1 MGGRL
6 TTVLFVHGT
15 GVRKASYDATFAR
28 FSAGLAAVRPGV
40 EAARCYWGDAHGA
53 RLNAGGVSV
62 PAGES
67 DRGPGGVAIEPSVPV
82 DTAEADAALW
92 GLLERDPLFEL
103 RLAGAEG
110 AFAGP
115 WAGPG
120 PTLPHAS
127 GPPSPPSPPPWSL
140 PPGAATRGD
149 ELLDAAASLTEDRGV
164 ADAAAAAGLGGV
176 LADALEAVLS
186 AQAVAEALEAEPG
199 APGDAWTDGDLR
211 TALARAV
218 VAQALRTADERL
230 DGTLPCDGDHRDALV
245 AAVVAALGGSDRG
258 AGAAVGRFG
267 LNVALRLG
275 ATRPLERRRSAL
287 TEASAP
293 AAGDVLRYLARG
305 EALRGFLAEAVHA
318 AGGPVVLVAH
328 SLGGIACV
336 ELLATLRLP
345 AVELLVTVGSQ
356 APLLYELDALP
367 QLPFGRGLPASFP
380 RWVNVYDRRDLLGH
394 VGAGVFPGR
403 VEDREVDN
411 RTAFPRAHSAYF
423 GNRAFYSVLDEVL
436 PPDDVP
442 PADEVLR

>member
-1 MGGRL
+1 M
-6 TTVLFVHGT
+6 VEP
-15 GVRKASYDATFAR
+15 S
-28 FSAGLAAVRPGV
+28 AAVN
-40 EAARCYWGDAHGA
+40 AAD
-53 RLNAGGVSV
+53 
-62 PAGES
+62 
-67 DRGPGGVAIEPSVPV
+67 
-82 DTAEADAALW
+82 ADAALW

-115 WAGPG
+115 WANPE
-120 PTLPHAS
+120 
-127 GPPSPPSPPPWSL
+127 PSPPVSPPPSL
-140 PPGAATRGD
+140 PPGVASRGE
-149 ELLDAAASLTEDRGV
+149 ELLDIAARSADDPDV
-164 ADAAAAAGLGGV
+164 ADAASAAGLDAV
-176 LADALEAVLS
+176 LAGALEAVLN
-186 AQAVAEALEAEPG
+186 AEVLAEGLEEEPEAL
-199 APGDAWTDGDLR
+199 GDPWTDGELR
-211 TALARAV
+211 IALARAI
-218 VAQALRTADERL
+218 VAQALRAADERL
-230 DGTLPCDGDHRDALV
+230 DGTWACDGDHRDALV
-245 AAVVAALGGSDRG
+245 AALVAALGGSDRG
-258 AGAAVGRFG
+258 GVGRAVGRFG
-267 LNVALRLG
+267 LSVALRLG

-305 EALRGFLAEAVHA
+305 EELRGFLAEAVHA

-336 ELLATLRLP
+336 DLLAALRLP

-367 QLPFGRGLPASFP
+367 LLPFGRSLPPSFP

-403 VEDREVDN
+403 VEDRVVDN

-436 PPDDVP
+436 P
-442 PADEVLR
+442 

>member
-1 MGGRL
+1 M

-15 GVRKASYDATFAR
+15 GVRKASYDATFAL
-28 FSAGLAAVRPGV
+28 FSAGLAAVRPRA

-67 DRGPGGVAIEPSVPV
+67 DRGPGDVAVEPSAAV
-82 DTAEADAALW
+82 DAAEADAALW

-120 PTLPHAS
+120 RSVPDGPFGQAPH
-127 GPPSPPSPPPWSL
+127 PVSPPPGVAS
-140 PPGAATRGD
+140 RGE
-149 ELLDAAASLTEDRGV
+149 ELLDVAALSADDPDV
-164 ADAAAAAGLGGV
+164 ADAASAAGLDAV
-176 LADALEAVLS
+176 LAAALEAVLN
-186 AQAVAEALEAEPG
+186 AEVLEEALEAEPETL
-199 APGDAWTDGDLR
+199 GDSWTDGDLR
-211 TALARAV
+211 VALARAV
-218 VAQALRTADERL
+218 VAQALRMADERL
-230 DGTLPCDGDHRDALV
+230 EGTWACDGDHRDALV
-245 AAVVAALGGSDRG
+245 AALVAALGGSDRG
-258 AGAAVGRFG
+258 VGAAVGKFG

-293 AAGDVLRYLARG
+293 AAGDVLHYLARG
-305 EALRGFLAEAVHA
+305 EALRGFLAEAVHPV
-318 AGGPVVLVAH
+318 GGPVVLVAH
-328 SLGGIACV
+328 SLGGIACA
-336 ELLATLRLP
+336 ELLADLHLP

-367 QLPFGRGLPASFP
+367 VLPFGRGLPASFP
-380 RWVNVYDRRDLLGH
+380 RWVNVYDRRDLLGY
-394 VGAGVFPGR
+394 VGEGVFPGR
-403 VEDREVDN
+403 VEDRVIDN

-436 PPDDVP
+436 PPD
-442 PADEVLR
+442 EVLA

>member
-1 MGGRL
+1 M

-28 FSAGLAAVRPGV
+28 FSAGLGAVRPRA

-67 DRGPGGVAIEPSVPV
+67 DRGPGVAVEPSEAV
-82 DTAEADAALW
+82 DAAEADAALW

-115 WAGPG
+115 GG
-120 PTLPHAS
+120 QAS
-127 GPPSPPSPPPWSL
+127 NPVSPPLSL
-140 PPGAATRGD
+140 PPGATSRGE
-149 ELLDAAASLTEDRGV
+149 ELLDVAALSADDPDV
-164 ADAAAAAGLGGV
+164 ADAASAAGLDAV
-176 LADALEAVLS
+176 LAGALDAVLN
-186 AQAVAEALEAEPG
+186 AEVLAEALEAEPE
-199 APGDAWTDGDLR
+199 ALGDPWTDGDLR
-211 TALARAV
+211 IALARAV
-218 VAQALRTADERL
+218 VAQALRAADERL
-230 DGTLPCDGDHRDALV
+230 EGTWACDGDHRDALV
-245 AAVVAALGGSDRG
+245 AALVAALGGSDRS

-318 AGGPVVLVAH
+318 VGGPVVLVAH

-336 ELLATLRLP
+336 ELLASLRLP

-367 QLPFGRGLPASFP
+367 LLPFGRGLPASFP

-403 VEDREVDN
+403 VEDRVVDN

-436 PPDDVP
+436 P
-442 PADEVLR
+442 